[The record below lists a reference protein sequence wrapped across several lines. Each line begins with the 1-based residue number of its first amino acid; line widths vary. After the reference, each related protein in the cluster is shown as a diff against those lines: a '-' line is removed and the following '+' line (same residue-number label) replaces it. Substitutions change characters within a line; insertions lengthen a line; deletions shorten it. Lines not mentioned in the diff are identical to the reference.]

1 MGDLNVMGSVSLP
14 KGQVSLDLD
23 GQTCVA
29 NKKGL
34 KVDSY
39 TCGDA
44 SFDVANRN
52 LSFTLEP
59 GSRLTIY
66 DSNEQ
71 IYTIFI
77 NMAEPVVP
85 ESTTPST
92 PTTETSPAYEYGRYG
107 CP

>member
-1 MGDLNVMGSVSLP
+1 MGDLSVMGSVSLP
-14 KGQVSLDLD
+14 KGQVSIDLD

-39 TCGDA
+39 TCGDT

-71 IYTIFI
+71 LYTMFI
-77 NMAEPVVP
+77 NMNEPIAP
-85 ESTTPST
+85 ESTTPSA
-92 PTTETSPAYEYGRYG
+92 PAMDPDFEYGRYG